1 MEIFITITTFLLLGL
16 ILIFPILILK
26 RLKKNILLNYSL
38 ISLFIV
44 GLLIVVFAWWSHKSD
59 LILLNNFGY
68 NIEGMNHN
76 EFYENVSSKNMEKV
90 KSLETSIMGIGWPLK
105 AIFGF
110 VIFLPYLIFVYIGKN
125 SIDKVKNKK
134 ALLKTE

>member
-1 MEIFITITTFLLLGL
+1 
-16 ILIFPILILK
+16 
-26 RLKKNILLNYSL
+26 
-38 ISLFIV
+38 
-44 GLLIVVFAWWSHKSD
+44 
-59 LILLNNFGY
+59 
-68 NIEGMNHN
+68 MNHN
-76 EFYENVSSKNMEKV
+76 EFYENVSSENMEKV

-125 SIDKVKNKK
+125 SFDKVKNKK